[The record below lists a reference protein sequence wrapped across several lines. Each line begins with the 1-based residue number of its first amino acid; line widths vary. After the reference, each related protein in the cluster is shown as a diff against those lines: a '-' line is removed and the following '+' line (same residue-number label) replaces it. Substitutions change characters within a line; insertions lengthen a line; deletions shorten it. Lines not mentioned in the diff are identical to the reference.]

1 MRLSM
6 ISAAL
11 VAALV
16 GYGSTIAL
24 VLAAA
29 QAVGATQAQTAS
41 WLLAVCLAKAVGSA
55 LLSWRTRV
63 PVVLAWSTPGAALI
77 AASSA
82 SRCPRL
88 WALLSWQGP

>member
-16 GYGSTIAL
+16 GFGSTIAL

-29 QAVGATQAQTAS
+29 SALGATPAQTAS
-41 WLLAVCLAKAVGSA
+41 WVTAICLIKAAG
-55 LLSWRTRV
+55 
-63 PVVLAWSTPGAALI
+63 
-77 AASSA
+77 
-82 SRCPRL
+82 
-88 WALLSWQGP
+88 